1 MPSEEV
7 IEAEFAEVGEVGEE
21 VEAAGSR
28 PFERLDLEDVM
39 NIRLRLTAELG
50 HARIRVREVLALK
63 VGSIVTLD
71 KMAGELTDIFVNG
84 LPLARGEVVVIS
96 DVLHVRLSEILTNAE
111 SLERESG

>member
-7 IEAEFAEVGEVGEE
+7 IEADFAEVGEE
-21 VEAAGSR
+21 VEDAGSR
-28 PFERLDLEDVM
+28 PFEPLDLDDVM
-39 NIRLRLTAELG
+39 SVRLRLTAELG
-50 HARIRVREVLALK
+50 QARIRVREVLALK